1 MPGLGPGIH
10 ETPPFFL
17 SRVSWIAGPSPAT
30 NDILKR
36 LGLPL
41 SHAAALVATG
51 FGIGLIPVAPG
62 TWASLAALPCGW
74 LIRVE
79 FGIAGLLAAAVIAFI
94 AGWWAAAR
102 IARASGILDPGFV
115 VIDEIAAQ
123 WLILAAAP
131 LDWRFYLA
139 AFLLFRLFD
148 IWKPFPVNWLDRT
161 VKGGFGIMLDDI
173 AAALYALAL
182 ILIGDGAL
190 GVRP

>member
-1 MPGLGPGIH
+1 M
-10 ETPPFFL
+10 
-17 SRVSWIAGPSPAT
+17 AGSSPAKAIFLMPRST
-30 NDILKR
+30 R

-41 SHAAALVATG
+41 SSPAALIATG
-51 FGIGLIPVAPG
+51 FGIGLMPKAPG
-62 TWASLAALPCGW
+62 TWASLAALPFGW
-74 LIRVE
+74 VIRVE
-79 FGIAGLLAAAVIAFI
+79 FGIEGLLLAAAIAF
-94 AGWWAAAR
+94 ALGWWAAAR

-115 VIDEIAAQ
+115 VVDEIAAQ
-123 WLILAAAP
+123 WLVLAGTP

-161 VKGGFGIMLDDI
+161 VKGGLGIMLDDV

-182 ILIGDGAL
+182 ILIGEGAL

>member
-1 MPGLGPGIH
+1 M
-10 ETPPFFL
+10 
-17 SRVSWIAGPSPAT
+17 AGSSPAKA
-30 NDILKR
+30 IFLMSRSAR

-41 SHAAALVATG
+41 SHPAALIATG
-51 FGIGLIPVAPG
+51 FGIGLIPLAPG
-62 TWASLAALPCGW
+62 TWASLAALLCGW
-74 LIRVE
+74 PIRVE
-79 FGIAGLLAAAVIAFI
+79 FGINGLVVAAAVAF
-94 AGWWAAAR
+94 ALGWWAAAR
-102 IARASGILDPGFV
+102 VAGASGIFDPGFV

-123 WLILAAAP
+123 WLILAGAP

-161 VKGGFGIMLDDI
+161 IKGGLGIMLDDV